1 MSHYITVPIDANGVI
16 DPDEQIVDILSK
28 AMSPAFGTTDVFIY
42 SHGWWTV
49 ADAALKEYNVATTDF
64 IYSMKQSAGPFTQP
78 AKVPFLIGIHWPSML
93 SDDPNALLNKIEVL
107 SFYAMEKRA
116 DDIGEEGLY
125 AMLRLLFPAIAASGQ
140 NMRINLFGHSFG
152 CKVVCAAFEKLA
164 ENAVAIPVNV
174 LFNVI
179 LLEAAFATDALDA
192 GGYYEQVL
200 PTFGSS
206 MRMLISHSNEDYALR
221 DAFPAAHDLNLFA
234 VAASKSALGYTG
246 PTAATTAAFPS
257 SSSVSVAW
265 GSKFVGTVAAP
276 PRTPTLVVADLTP
289 IHSDPKNTFDGGLSG
304 HHSDIFL
311 PEIYDLMSW
320 FLFA

>member
-16 DPDEQIVDILSK
+16 DPDEQISDIITK
-28 AMSPAFGTTDVFIY
+28 AMSPGFGSQDVFIY
-42 SHGWWTV
+42 SHGWWTS

-64 IYSMKQSAGPFTQP
+64 IYLLRRNAAGLSQP
-78 AKVPFLIGIHWPSML
+78 PQTPFLVGIHWPSML

-107 SFYAMEKRA
+107 SFYTMEKRA

-125 AMLRLLFPAIAASGQ
+125 AIIRLLLPAIAATGKPI
-140 NMRINLFGHSFG
+140 RLNLFGHSFG

-164 ENAVAIPVNV
+164 ENAVAIPANV
-174 LFNVI
+174 SFNVI

-192 GGYYEQVL
+192 GGYYEQVI
-200 PTFGSS
+200 PTFGQSL
-206 MRMLISHSNEDYALR
+206 RLLISHSAEDYALR

-234 VAASKSALGYTG
+234 VTASKTALGFTG
-246 PTAATTAAFPS
+246 PTPATTAAFPS
-257 SSSVSVAW
+257 SSSLSVAW
-265 GSKFVGTVAAP
+265 GSTFVGNVAAP
-276 PRTPTLVVADLTP
+276 PRNSTVISADLTP
-289 IHSDPKNTFDGGLSG
+289 IHSDPKNPFNGGLSG